1 MAEKKKKEKT
11 EIKLPKAWQSVK
23 HRNEMA
29 QGRET
34 YNDLWKAIGILLAVG
49 VLLFVLMGGIN
60 QRKAVEWFMEFGRR
74 IGDTVDSWFNPD
86 DIVVNDDGIYYK
98 PGSGGSDGDT
108 SSDNGG
114 GDTASTTVAD
124 TNTDTATE
132 EVAGK
137 E

>member
-34 YNDLWKAIGILLAVG
+34 YNSLWTAIGVVFVIGAIAF
-49 VLLFVLMGGIN
+49 VLLGGIN
-60 QRKAVEWFMEFGRR
+60 QRKAIEWVFEFSRK
-74 IGDTVDSWFNPD
+74 IGDTISSWFNPD
-86 DIVVNDDGIYYK
+86 DVVVNDDGIYIQ
-98 PGSGGSDGDT
+98 PGSGGGSATEG
-108 SSDNGG
+108 
-114 GDTASTTVAD
+114 TTVVVTID
-124 TNTDTATE
+124 DGKTSETTTDS
-132 EVAGK
+132 GK